1 MYDLTAAYLLIIVLL
16 IYSGVMTY
24 LYWREK
30 KKGQRGRDLLDRD
43 VDVKIEEIG
52 DRLKEIREHSER
64 TKIDLDDEDW

>member
-1 MYDLTAAYLLIIVLL
+1 LTAAYLLIIVLL

>member
-1 MYDLTAAYLLIIVLL
+1 VYDLTAAYLLIIVLL

>member
-1 MYDLTAAYLLIIVLL
+1 MTAAYLLIIVLL